1 MKRLSDFKEEIHKC
15 SKCGICQA
23 DCPIYKITGNDCTV
37 SRGQFVMLDGVV
49 KGDLKMS
56 KVINRYL
63 DLCLKCGKCS
73 KACPS
78 GVDVVD
84 VIVSAKYEYFKKHF
98 SQKIIAFI
106 KKYIIFG
113 LIPKLESLFKENAK
127 SKTFENKVLYFGGC
141 QSKFRTDK
149 AVTKLLN
156 SLEIEVINPVFHCCG
171 ISLFAMGDLDGFK
184 DQMKKYINILKKYD
198 IKEVVTICTSCE
210 KTIKSYIK
218 WADDEDKEF
227 LSGLKVRN
235 IFEYLRGKNGD
246 KKLKLKTARKVT
258 YHKPC
263 SLDNW
268 EDVEWILKN
277 TENLEYI
284 EMEGYDKCCGL
295 NGLDKFSEYKILKN
309 IYSEKRNNI
318 IKTGAETVLSS
329 CLGCD
334 TALKLYSFGKYKV
347 DDLIEFLGQNIE

>member
-1 MKRLSDFKEEIHKC
+1 MKRLKDFKEEIHRC
-15 SKCGICQA
+15 SKCGLCQA

-37 SRGQFVMLDGVV
+37 SRGQFVMLNGVV

-56 KVINRYL
+56 ARINRYL

-84 VIVSAKYEYFKKHF
+84 VIAAAKYEYFKTHF
-98 SQKIIAFI
+98 IPKIIAFI

-113 LIPKLESLFKENAK
+113 FIPKFESLFKRNAR
-127 SKTFENKVLYFGGC
+127 SRSFERKILYFGGC

-149 AVTKLLN
+149 AVVKILN

-171 ISLFAMGDLDGFK
+171 ISLFAMGDLDGYK
-184 DQMKKYINILKKYD
+184 DQMKKYINILKKFK
-198 IKEVVTICTSCE
+198 IREVVTTCTSCE

-218 WADDEDKEF
+218 WADDEDREF
-227 LSGLKVRN
+227 LSGIEVKN
-235 IFEYLRGKNGD
+235 IFEYLRD
-246 KKLKLKTARKVT
+246 KKLKLKNPGKFT

-268 EDVEWILKN
+268 EDVQYILKN

-309 IYSEKRNNI
+309 IFREKRNNI
-318 IKTGAETVLSS
+318 IKSGAKVVLSS

-347 DDLIEFLGQNIE
+347 DDLIEFLGNNIQE

>member
-1 MKRLSDFKEEIHKC
+1 MKQLQDFKEEIHKC
-15 SKCGICQA
+15 SKCGLCQA
-23 DCPIYKITGNDCTV
+23 ECPLYKITGNDCTV
-37 SRGQFVMLDGVV
+37 SRGQFVMLNGVI

-56 KVINRYL
+56 AKINRYL

-84 VIVSAKYEYFKKHF
+84 VIAAAKHEYFKRHL
-98 SQKIIAFI
+98 SQKLAAFV

-113 LIPKLESLFKENAK
+113 LVPKLESLFKQNAK
-127 SKTFENKVLYFGGC
+127 SKTFDKKVLYFGGC

-149 AVTKLLN
+149 AVIGILN
-156 SLEIEVINPVFHCCG
+156 GMETEVINPVFHCCG
-171 ISLFAMGDLDGFK
+171 ISLFAMGDLNGFK
-184 DQMKKYINILKKYD
+184 DQMKKYIKILKKYD
-198 IKEVVTICTSCE
+198 IKEIVTICTSCE
-210 KTIKSYIK
+210 KTLKSYVR
-218 WADDEDKEF
+218 WADSEDKEF
-227 LSGLKVRN
+227 LEGIEVKN
-235 IFEYLRGKNGD
+235 IFSYLRD
-246 KKLKLKTARKVT
+246 KKLKLKTPCKVT

-263 SLDNW
+263 SLENW
-268 EDVEWILKN
+268 EDVEQILKN

-309 IYSEKRNNI
+309 IFNEKRKNV
-318 IKTGAETVLSS
+318 IKSGAEIVLSS

-334 TALKLYSFGKYKV
+334 TALKLYSFGEYKV
-347 DDLIEFLGQNIE
+347 DDLIEFLGKNIQV